1 MTLAV
6 YYSHLL
12 LAASSSLWHYIFFRS
27 YIYLS
32 IYVSIYLLL
41 CLPLTDCL
49 VLDHLIYKIVI
60 LEPSI
65 LLVFRIIMRFLKWFL
80 VRFLKKKK
88 KKYLI
93 VTVCFQGSAMFT
105 QSKQHHIED
114 SWSLYIP
121 LRNQEKFCYWIQW
134 GLKLPLFAEGQVV
147 FLIIYGSS
155 LWKIFH

>member
-32 IYVSIYLLL
+32 IHVSIDLLL

-80 VRFLKKKK
+80 VRFLKKKIIN
-88 KKYLI
+88 LI
-93 VTVCFQGSAMFT
+93 VTICFQGSAMFT
-105 QSKQHHIED
+105 QSKQHHIGD

-121 LRNQEKFCYWIQW
+121 LRIQEKFCYWIQW
-134 GLKLPLFAEGQVV
+134 GLKLPLFAEGKLY
-147 FLIIYGSS
+147 F
-155 LWKIFH
+155 